1 MSTYLSLLE
10 HHRGGIRIPM
20 LQRDYAQGRPGEQ
33 GVRERFLDT
42 LQQALEAPA
51 DDPSLPR
58 NLDFIYGTMESGPR
72 GTSFFPLDG
81 QQRLTT
87 LFLLHWYL
95 AWRDERI
102 ADFQAVFVPD
112 RQTRFSYSVRAW
124 SSDFFDKLVLRFPEQ
139 RPEDVPNLADWIT
152 DQPWYYRV
160 WRYDPTIV
168 AVLTMLQALHGR
180 FRDTRGLYGRLVNA
194 EHPAI
199 TFELLD
205 LEEFKLSDELYIK
218 MNARGKQLTEFENF
232 KAQYEKKLHEQFQG
246 KARRIG
252 TQDFTV
258 AEFVARRLDTTWA
271 DFFWALRLDKSEVY
285 DKAAMNLF
293 RVLALVSRDTASPT
307 YLEDAALLR
316 SVNFVPPDRMFEERG
331 WLDESF
337 TRLLCGLL
345 EAWSTTDGLK
355 QPLLPDTRYFDE
367 RDTFL
372 RLSQSPVA
380 GLSNPDVVM
389 FTGYVLYLE
398 QHGAQLDRARLQE
411 WMRVVRNLAVN
422 SDIDRTDRL
431 QTATIGLGELLPH
444 AEDIL
449 PHLTALGPKG
459 RVSGFV
465 AQQVQE
471 EMLKAGLILGDARW
485 RALIDQAEVHGY
497 FRGQVGFLCEFSGVS
512 AQWEGTGS
520 LTWDAATHLEL
531 QARFAEYLAKAEMMF
546 APKGLNGDSTRLWQ
560 RALLSVGDYL
570 LERGSNWSFLVDAP
584 NDRASW
590 KRLLSGTEP
599 ANPDK
604 RRVLQQLWDK
614 LTLDRDAPAQ
624 LQEIIDAATDLKQ
637 WIEAFVRTPH
647 PIAYCKRGL
656 IRWNSEKEIYLLATS
671 QMNGTHTEL
680 FTYDLAHNA
689 LPRLRK
695 NGALHPLKL
704 SHYQTVVGSDEE
716 PCVWL
721 DFDYGGHH
729 PRFAIEFQYGRFQIK
744 IAPSALNQLP
754 ELQALLCNQGGF
766 ADQGYEISKAVAPDA
781 IDRALTDLAALLVTL
796 PAKTP

>member
-1 MSTYLSLLE
+1 MSTYLSLLD

-95 AWRDERI
+95 AWRDECI

-168 AVLTMLQALHGR
+168 AVLTMLQALHER
-180 FRDTRGLYGRLVNA
+180 FRDTRGLYRRLVDA
-194 EHPAI
+194 DRPAI

-205 LEEFKLSDELYIK
+205 LKEFKLSDELYIK
-218 MNARGKQLTEFENF
+218 MNARGKQLTEFEHF
-232 KAQYEKKLHEQFQG
+232 KAQYEKKLQEQFQ
-246 KARRIG
+246 AQTRRIG

-271 DFFWALRLDKSEVY
+271 DFFWALRPDRSEVY

-307 YLEDAALLR
+307 FLDDAALLR
-316 SVNFVPPDRMFEERG
+316 SVNFVPPDRMFIERG

-337 TRLLCGLL
+337 TRVLCGLL

-372 RLSQSPVA
+372 RLSKSPVA
-380 GLSNPDVVM
+380 ELSNPDVVM

-398 QHGAQLDRARLQE
+398 QHGTRFDLASLQE

-431 QTATIGLGELLPH
+431 QTAAIGLRELVAH
-444 AEDIL
+444 SDDIL
-449 PHLTALGPKG
+449 PHMAALGREG
-459 RVSGFV
+459 RVTGFT

-471 EMLKAGLILGDARW
+471 EALKAELILSDARW
-485 RALIDQAEVHGY
+485 RALIDQAEGHAY
-497 FRGQVGFLCEFSGVS
+497 FRGQIGFLCDFSGVS
-512 AQWEGTGS
+512 ARWRQGDPAWNT
-520 LTWDAATHLEL
+520 ATHRDL
-531 QARFAEYLAKAEMMF
+531 QERFAEYLSKAEWMF
-546 APKGLNGDSTRLWQ
+546 GPKGLNADPARLWQ
-560 RALLSVGDYL
+560 RALLTVGDYL
-570 LERGSNWSFLVDAP
+570 LERGVNWSFLVDAP

-599 ANPDK
+599 ADPGK
-604 RRVLQQLWDK
+604 RRLLQQLWDK
-614 LTLDRDAPAQ
+614 LTPDRDAPAQ
-624 LQEIIDAATDLKQ
+624 LQEIINVATGLEP
-637 WIEAFVRTPH
+637 WIEACVRSPG
-647 PIAYCKRGL
+647 PLNYCERSL
-656 IRWNSEKEIYLLATS
+656 ARFEAPYIYLLATS
-671 QMNGTHTEL
+671 QMNGRHAEL
-680 FTYDLAHNA
+680 YSY
-689 LPRLRK
+689 
-695 NGALHPLKL
+695 ALHSDKLVRLYAEGMLEPLQLYQYESVKGSDLEPYIPLKVK
-704 SHYQTVVGSDEE
+704 YRD
-716 PCVWL
+716 
-721 DFDYGGHH
+721 
-729 PRFAIEFQYGRFQIK
+729 
-744 IAPSALNQLP
+744 SALWLRVKFNNGQFRTTIDRSTVTPFP
-754 ELQALLCNQGGF
+754 ELETLLREAGF
-766 ADQGYEISKAVAPDA
+766 VDQGEMLGRDVPLGGMPGELI
-781 IDRALTDLAALLVTL
+781 ALAGRLGSLPTL
-796 PAKTP
+796 SIP